1 MIEPQS
7 AQLGASSWI
16 LNAVRSALSEAAMA
30 LTPAALPLPFARPFL
45 ASATGRSAFA
55 EAVGGPAWDGAV
67 AVAVAV
73 AVVAGGSFASSI
85 ADGPSPGRA
94 ARAAPPKANGAAPT
108 AAPRSWIPSAA
119 RASPARNRDPSQ
131 RKM

>member
-45 ASATGRSAFA
+45 AAAPGRSAFA

-73 AVVAGGSFASSI
+73 VVVDGGSLASSI
-85 ADGPSPGRA
+85 ADGPSSDCGA
-94 ARAAPPKANGAAPT
+94 SAPPKANVAAPT
-108 AAPRSWIPSAA
+108 TAPRSWSPRAA
-119 RASPARNRDPSQ
+119 LSSPT
-131 RKM
+131 RKLSLI